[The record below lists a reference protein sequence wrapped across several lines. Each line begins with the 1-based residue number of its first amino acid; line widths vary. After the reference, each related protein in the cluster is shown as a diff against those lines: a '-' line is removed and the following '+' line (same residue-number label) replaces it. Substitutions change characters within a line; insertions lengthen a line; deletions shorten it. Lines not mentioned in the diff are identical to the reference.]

1 MLSKQT
7 IPAWVCH
14 PSPRPGKAPSRQACW
29 HLIQEGQ
36 ILTEGQNVSPTLG
49 FNNQHAQSSHSKTF
63 SGNSHYPLLT
73 CLKVRQLL
81 SWVQE
86 EKNTFKPVTL
96 YTKWCIGWWIFPAFQ
111 LFFTQYRFHHMEMES
126 PADWSYLQSWRNV
139 SMIFIV
145 DDLKVGNF
153 NKHAIENIF
162 RSTFVKWYLWWRWG
176 NFQLF

>member
-49 FNNQHAQSSHSKTF
+49 FNNHRAHSSHSKTF

-96 YTKWCIGWWIFPAFQ
+96 YTKWCIGWLMNFSSFSIILHTVQIPPYGNGISCRLIIFAIMEKCIDDFYCRWLKGGELQQTCHWEYFQ
-111 LFFTQYRFHHMEMES
+111 VYICKMVFVVEM
-126 PADWSYLQSWRNV
+126 
-139 SMIFIV
+139 
-145 DDLKVGNF
+145 G
-153 NKHAIENIF
+153 
-162 RSTFVKWYLWWRWG
+162 
-176 NFQLF
+176 